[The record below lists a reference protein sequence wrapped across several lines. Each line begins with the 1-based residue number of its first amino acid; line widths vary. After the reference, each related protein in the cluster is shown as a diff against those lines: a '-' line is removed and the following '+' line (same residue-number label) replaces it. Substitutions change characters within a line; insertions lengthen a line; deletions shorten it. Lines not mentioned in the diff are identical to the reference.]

1 MVVIQ
6 ATREYVSKK
15 PSHSF
20 LCKSL
25 SHKPSIVFS
34 IVPLDLNFFLK
45 IYLHPIGF
53 HQLGQ

>member
-25 SHKPSIVFS
+25 GDKLFS